1 MPDQTLHKLVWLK
14 YTSNIFQIML
24 KHPKNKK
31 IFKWSAVIAG
41 GLLLSGGAVYFYF
54 ATLTH
59 DDTAKLKVDYT
70 VEAIPFIK
78 EFEKDYQAANK
89 KYAEKIISV
98 RGLVTAT
105 EPADTTM
112 NIKMTDTTT
121 GSYLIF
127 AFQDQHMAEAKKLKP
142 GDQAVIKGSCSD
154 GIYSEILGTYFVS
167 FKRSTIEDN

>member
-1 MPDQTLHKLVWLK
+1 MTDQTLHKLVCLK
-14 YTSNIFQIML
+14 NTSNIFQRML

-31 IFKWSAVIAG
+31 ILKWSAVIAG
-41 GLLLSGGAVYFYF
+41 AILLLGAAVYFYF

-89 KYAEKIISV
+89 KYAEKIIAV
-98 RGLVTAT
+98 KGVITAT
-105 EPADTTM
+105 ETADTTI
-112 NIKMTDTTT
+112 NVKMADTAT

-127 AFQDQHMAEAKKLKP
+127 AFQTGHLNEAKKIKA
-142 GDQAVIKGSCSD
+142 GDLVIIKGSCSD
-154 GIYSEILGTYFVS
+154 GVYSEILGTYFIS
-167 FKRSTIEDN
+167 FKRSTVEQ

>member
-1 MPDQTLHKLVWLK
+1 M
-14 YTSNIFQIML
+14 
-24 KHPKNKK
+24 
-31 IFKWSAVIAG
+31 AG
-41 GLLLSGGAVYFYF
+41 GLLLLGGATFFYYQ
-54 ATLTH
+54 TLTH

-78 EFEKDYQAANK
+78 EFEKDHQAANK

-98 RGLVTAT
+98 KGIVTAN

-112 NIKMTDTTT
+112 NIKMADPAT

-142 GDQAVIKGSCSD
+142 GDSGP
-154 GIYSEILGTYFVS
+154 
-167 FKRSTIEDN
+167 

>member
-1 MPDQTLHKLVWLK
+1 
-14 YTSNIFQIML
+14 ML
-24 KHPKNKK
+24 KDPKSKK
-31 IFKWSAVIAG
+31 VLKWLLISGG
-41 GLLLSGGAVYFYF
+41 GLLLIGIAVYFYY
-54 ATLTH
+54 ATRTH
-59 DDTAKLKVDYT
+59 DDTASLKVDYT

-78 EFEKDYQAANK
+78 EFEKDYKAANK
-89 KYAEKIISV
+89 KYAEKIIA
-98 RGLVTAT
+98 VTGIVSAT

-127 AFQDQHMAEAKKLKP
+127 AFQEQHMTEAKKLKP

-167 FKRSTIEDN
+167 FKRSTIENN